1 MPYSVVPTDNF
12 IKEAKILSRKYS
24 SLKSDLIDLIHELEE
39 NPIIGTALGG
49 HVYKIRMAV
58 TAKRKGKSGGARVIY
73 YVYYRHEQVFL
84 LSIYDKSDKE
94 SITDLEIQKFLKN
107 LPF

>member
-1 MPYSVVPTDNF
+1 MLYSVVPTDNF
-12 IKEAKILSRKYS
+12 IKEARVLARKHS

-73 YVYYRHEQVFL
+73 YVYYRQQQVFL

-94 SITDLEIQKFLKN
+94 NITDIEIKKFIRSI
-107 LPF
+107 PF